1 MFLFL
6 FIRINICWQY
16 VFVLTHDTDTIIRSQ
31 LRCSLPSPP
40 VMSSD
45 NHYQHSGK
53 EASEAERSEA
63 DASGITQYNAAVIP
77 QHNSIGRG
85 K

>member
-1 MFLFL
+1 M
-6 FIRINICWQY
+6 
-16 VFVLTHDTDTIIRSQ
+16 TITRSQ

-40 VMSSD
+40 VMMND

-53 EASEAERSEA
+53 EASEA
-63 DASGITQYNAAVIP
+63 SGITQYNAAVVSRY
-77 QHNSIGRG
+77 NSIGRG

>member
-1 MFLFL
+1 
-6 FIRINICWQY
+6 
-16 VFVLTHDTDTIIRSQ
+16 
-31 LRCSLPSPP
+31 
-40 VMSSD
+40 MSSD

-63 DASGITQYNAAVIP
+63 DASGITQYNAAVVLRY
-77 QHNSIGRG
+77 NSIGRG

>member
-16 VFVLTHDTDTIIRSQ
+16 VFVLTHDTDTIIRSHFV
-31 LRCSLPSPP
+31 LAPP
-40 VMSSD
+40 TIMIARD

-53 EASEAERSEA
+53 EASEA
-63 DASGITQYNAAVIP
+63 SGITQYNAAVVSRY
-77 QHNSIGRG
+77 NSIGRG